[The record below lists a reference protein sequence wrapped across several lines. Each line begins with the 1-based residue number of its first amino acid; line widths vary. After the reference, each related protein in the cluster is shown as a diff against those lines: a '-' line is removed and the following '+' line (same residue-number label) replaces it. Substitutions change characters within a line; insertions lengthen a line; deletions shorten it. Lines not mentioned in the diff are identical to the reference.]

1 MRQGLSAIFIA
12 GALLLNCA
20 LAVAAPFSVQL
31 GPDRLVLDT
40 PQGFADTAAFGS
52 PRLTE
57 LAENLADPSNRVLV
71 FALSDADSRRFSAG
85 DPLELRRYLLTVTP
99 RTKERERMT
108 LAQFGKLVEEIERN
122 FDPAFV
128 SPEDYRIYMGS
139 RPAGQAHLLEKLRR
153 EPSRVSLLYGTK
165 VPQPPPSIF
174 REDKPAVFKLSTM
187 TLALIGGRA
196 LYISAYSAYDSPAD
210 VFWIRGITETWVE
223 ELQRLN
229 K

>member
-1 MRQGLSAIFIA
+1 
-12 GALLLNCA
+12 
-20 LAVAAPFSVQL
+20 
-31 GPDRLVLDT
+31 
-40 PQGFADTAAFGS
+40 
-52 PRLTE
+52 
-57 LAENLADPSNRVLV
+57 
-71 FALSDADSRRFSAG
+71 
-85 DPLELRRYLLTVTP
+85 
-99 RTKERERMT
+99 MT

-153 EPSRVSLLYGTK
+153 EPNRVSLLYGTR

-174 REDKPAVFKLSTM
+174 REDKPAIFKLSTM